1 MKNSMKN
8 LSSKVEPIQ
17 SKYEQCENLR
27 NLIIFLEQNSEF
39 TKLPTTILFN
49 TEQGKM
55 DQIPLLFSRYQKIIE
70 LYRSKRKQS
79 IRHQRVT
86 SKTSHSVLVCTN
98 KIVRLLNE
106 LFRTTCDSQRQKP
119 NRRTKQG
126 IAWKRARAKW
136 VSIRLTSRNPM
147 LQQSCCANFK
157 GESQLRI

>member
-1 MKNSMKN
+1 MKN

-70 LYRSKRKQS
+70 LYRSKPILRAIIENIEQNMISARIKQIYKVLNTFEKKEAKILMGLFADRKLALQEY
-79 IRHQRVT
+79 IVP
-86 SKTSHSVLVCTN
+86 KLVFF
-98 KIVRLLNE
+98 LLEDLEFQN
-106 LFRTTCDSQRQKP
+106 
-119 NRRTKQG
+119 
-126 IAWKRARAKW
+126 
-136 VSIRLTSRNPM
+136 
-147 LQQSCCANFK
+147 
-157 GESQLRI
+157 